1 MAGVGQELF
10 FPAKRSS
17 PHHSKFLGKSK
28 FDFEAQVT
36 YNPTMHKIAFSGIPG
51 SGKSSILA
59 EVKKLL
65 SLKYR
70 VEDIPDLKANGPF
83 DFDMKTGFVSQFY
96 FITSQ
101 INEENIRAQGRPD
114 FLLCDGSLLDHWLEW
129 QDCLGGGEGNGQPT
143 ERIAM
148 MDRLYRFWLPTYAAV
163 FRLRADAKVLKKRL
177 PKAGLK
183 EYALER
189 SQQADERFGR
199 LIQQEHL
206 PAFDV
211 WNHQTID
218 ESAQEVM
225 VHLADL
231 KLI

>member
-1 MAGVGQELF
+1 
-10 FPAKRSS
+10 
-17 PHHSKFLGKSK
+17 
-28 FDFEAQVT
+28 
-36 YNPTMHKIAFSGIPG
+36 MHKIAFSGIPG
-51 SGKSSILA
+51 SGKTSILA

-70 VEDIPDLKANGPF
+70 VEDIPDLKANSPF
-83 DFDMKTGFVSQFY
+83 DFDMKTGFVTQFY

-101 INEENIRAQGRPD
+101 INEENIRSQGRPD

-129 QDCLGGGEGNGQPT
+129 RDCLPEASGNGEAT
-143 ERIAM
+143 ERGAV
-148 MDRLYRFWLPTYAAV
+148 MDCLYRFWRPTYAAV

-183 EYALER
+183 EYPLER
-189 SQQADERFGR
+189 CQQADESFGR
-199 LIQQEHL
+199 LVRQELL

>member
-1 MAGVGQELF
+1 
-10 FPAKRSS
+10 
-17 PHHSKFLGKSK
+17 
-28 FDFEAQVT
+28 
-36 YNPTMHKIAFSGIPG
+36 MHKIAFSGIPG

-70 VEDIPDLKANGPF
+70 VEDIPDLKANSPF
-83 DFDMKTGFVSQFY
+83 DFDMKSGFVSQFY
-96 FITSQ
+96 FTTSQ
-101 INEENIRAQGRPD
+101 INEESIRAQGRPD

-129 QDCLGGGEGNGQPT
+129 QGCLSAGDGSGPAAERVAVMDCLF
-143 ERIAM
+143 
-148 MDRLYRFWLPTYAAV
+148 RFWLPTYAAV

-183 EYALER
+183 EYSLER
-189 SQQADERFGR
+189 SQQADERYGR
-199 LIQQEHL
+199 LVQQERF

>member
-1 MAGVGQELF
+1 
-10 FPAKRSS
+10 
-17 PHHSKFLGKSK
+17 
-28 FDFEAQVT
+28 
-36 YNPTMHKIAFSGIPG
+36 MHKIAFSGIPG

-114 FLLCDGSLLDHWLEW
+114 FLLCDSSLLDHWLEW
-129 QDCLGGGEGNGQPT
+129 QDFLSEANGNGQAA
-143 ERIAM
+143 ERGAV
-148 MDRLYRFWLPTYAAV
+148 MDCLYRFWLPTYSAV

-177 PKAGLK
+177 PRAGLR
-183 EYALER
+183 EYPLER
-189 SQQADERFGR
+189 SQQADERYGH
-199 LIQQEHL
+199 LVQQERL
-206 PAFDV
+206 NAFDV